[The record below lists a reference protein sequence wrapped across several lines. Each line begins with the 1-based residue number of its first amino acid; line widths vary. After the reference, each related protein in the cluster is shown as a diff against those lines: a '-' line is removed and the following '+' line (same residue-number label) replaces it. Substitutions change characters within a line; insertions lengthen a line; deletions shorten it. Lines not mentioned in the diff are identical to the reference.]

1 MLNALKG
8 KLRSMLKPKIT
19 EALLRCQYMD
29 ETVYSLDVNA
39 ITRRWLEIGHKRCDE
54 GKAIV
59 SFGEQQ
65 TVEQE
70 SDEENNNLEQQEAT
84 EEVNLEG
91 ISKLKLQLWYRLGI
105 VF

>member
-1 MLNALKG
+1 MISHIRAFSLLNALKG
-8 KLRSMLKPKIT
+8 KLRSMLKPRIT

-39 ITRRWLEIGHKRCDE
+39 ITRRWLERGHKRCDE
-54 GKAIV
+54 GKTIV

-65 TVEQE
+65 TMAQE
-70 SDEENNNLEQQEAT
+70 NEGENNNMDQQGTTE

-91 ISKLKLQLWYRLGI
+91 K
-105 VF
+105 